1 MLYIKYGT
9 AEDGDVREDIKPK
22 GPHCRPL
29 HPARIFGEDIL
40 FITSLFGNIIYEATN
55 RSFGNIYL

>member
-9 AEDGDVREDIKPK
+9 AGDGNDREDIKPK

-29 HPARIFGEDIL
+29 HPARIFGKDIL
-40 FITSLFGNIIYEATN
+40 LITSLFGNIIYEATN